1 MVIITI
7 VCVWNV
13 RSTLHINWRKW
24 TTQCYGPNSKHLQD
38 FDYNSVLKLHLRI
51 EDIDVKIN
59 NRITGNEWK
68 YAGFSHISFHV
79 IRQRRSMKTEWYK
92 RFGGVMFW
100 TSKDKPSASDTVTQ
114 SCSLWQ
120 RWVSRRNIGCSSV
133 QSSSFPGFSDLDS
146 LRLCFL
152 PDFCPGD
159 PRPGLSNS
167 GLLQPP
173 WHQLWVRRKS
183 ECRVRA
189 VPQEICFL
197 DIQPQVLLRRGGI
210 LSNVPHVCGGVLR
223 IIQEILLPVSQW
235 SVTHFLSCSLNSIY
249 PRHHLQPGEA
259 GLRCLVQCWLFRG
272 HHRQWR
278 HRPGPSRCRENLHL
292 PRVGVWRAREGLSL
306 EIPEY
311 RVEDTS
317 WGRNSIL
324 FKIGLHCNSLYVS
337 NF

>member
-1 MVIITI
+1 
-7 VCVWNV
+7 
-13 RSTLHINWRKW
+13 
-24 TTQCYGPNSKHLQD
+24 
-38 FDYNSVLKLHLRI
+38 
-51 EDIDVKIN
+51 
-59 NRITGNEWK
+59 
-68 YAGFSHISFHV
+68 
-79 IRQRRSMKTEWYK
+79 
-92 RFGGVMFW
+92 MFW
-100 TSKDKPSASDTVTQ
+100 TSKDKPSASDTATQ

-120 RWVSRRNIGCSSV
+120 RWVSERNIGRSSV
-133 QSSSFPGFSDLDS
+133 LTNSFPGFSGLDS

-223 IIQEILLPVSQW
+223 IIQEILLPLSQW
-235 SVTHFLSCSLNSIY
+235 SVQHFLSCSIYSIY
-249 PRHHLQPGEA
+249 PRHHIQPGEA
-259 GLRCLVQCWLFRG
+259 GVRCLVQCRLLWG

-278 HRPGPSRCRENLHL
+278 LLAGAPQRRERIHHPRPDVWWAGERL
-292 PRVGVWRAREGLSL
+292 PL
-306 EIPEY
+306 EIQ
-311 RVEDTS
+311 
-317 WGRNSIL
+317 
-324 FKIGLHCNSLYVS
+324 K
-337 NF
+337 

>member
-1 MVIITI
+1 
-7 VCVWNV
+7 
-13 RSTLHINWRKW
+13 
-24 TTQCYGPNSKHLQD
+24 
-38 FDYNSVLKLHLRI
+38 
-51 EDIDVKIN
+51 
-59 NRITGNEWK
+59 
-68 YAGFSHISFHV
+68 
-79 IRQRRSMKTEWYK
+79 
-92 RFGGVMFW
+92 MFW
-100 TSKDKPSASDTVTQ
+100 TSKDKPSASDTLTQ

-189 VPQEICFL
+189 VPQETCFL

-235 SVTHFLSCSLNSIY
+235 SAQHLLLPFLTPFISGTIFDQKTLIRDNWFNVDCS
-249 PRHHLQPGEA
+249 
-259 GLRCLVQCWLFRG
+259 
-272 HHRQWR
+272 
-278 HRPGPSRCRENLHL
+278 
-292 PRVGVWRAREGLSL
+292 
-306 EIPEY
+306 
-311 RVEDTS
+311 EDTIA
-317 WGRNSIL
+317 NDATALDL
-324 FKIGLHCNSLYVS
+324 FDAERTFISLGLESDEPEKDYPWRFRS
-337 NF
+337 TE